1 MNRGEGSQREW
12 ANKTME
18 VTGNER
24 RERQGDLIWLTRL
37 ALRDRQRERERECEH
52 KREREGQRLRERD
65 KTKR

>member
-1 MNRGEGSQREW
+1 MREVREW

-24 RERQGDLIWLTRL
+24 RGRQGDLIWLTRL

-52 KREREGQRLRERD
+52 KRERGTEI
-65 KTKR
+65 KRKR